1 MTPSRDKE
9 PVFEVTGM
17 PENVDRAR
25 DEIEAHIAL
34 RTGTCGGIEAPGADD
49 NDFHFNGTDVSF
61 EGATTAS
68 LGGEATW
75 LQTNVSSTGAA
86 IPPMS
91 ITGTQ
96 RINSN
101 INGGVRMSATYRN
114 DSSSSLGSGSSSA
127 DSFYGGGNG
136 NRMADFSPT
145 SPFNANSNSNNNNN
159 NGGGGAS
166 FWFGDSLLPLG
177 SEEIVGLGGGSSSG
191 FDPLTISTAPASHPV
206 PQPHMVW
213 SPFVDHQGI
222 QAFDARQTQVGVLI
236 RYRCDLYIICISNC

>member
-25 DEIEAHIAL
+25 EEIEAHIAL
-34 RTGTCGGIEAPGADD
+34 RTGTCGGMEVPGADD

-61 EGATTAS
+61 EGSTAPVG
-68 LGGEATW
+68 LGEAAW
-75 LQTNVSSTGAA
+75 LQTNASSPSGGM
-86 IPPMS
+86 PPMS
-91 ITGTQ
+91 INGTQ

-101 INGGVRMSATYRN
+101 INNGVRMSSTYRN

-127 DSFYGGGNG
+127 DSFYGSGNG

-145 SPFNANSNSNNNNN
+145 CPFNANANNNNN
-159 NGGGGAS
+159 SNGGGTS
-166 FWFGDSLLPLG
+166 FWFGESLLPVG
-177 SEEIVGLGGGSSSG
+177 SEELVGLGGGGPSSG
-191 FDPLTISTAPASHPV
+191 FDPLTISTAPGSHAL
-206 PQPHMVW
+206 PQPHIW

-222 QAFDARQTQVGVLI
+222 QAFDARQTQVCVSVH
-236 RYRCDLYIICISNC
+236 ICV